1 MISSHTELFA
11 SESQSSFYPLV
22 KSEAV
27 SASANQVNELDVWLR
42 SLRCFFRV
50 YNHSS
55 LFGINKTDLIS
66 REWSGELR
74 IARSSLL
81 LCSRFALQL
90 VDINKSDGTIFDE
103 PDADTPRETI
113 PSSVNH
119 TGTTSEAW
127 SSPFTGLVKA
137 LGETA
142 AFCESLLG
150 SSPVSLQQ
158 WVNLGDYLERKL
170 DTLRASQGSAQIDA
184 VQTSYALP
192 EQFLAIT
199 QTITEPASLGAD
211 ILHIF
216 SALFRL
222 LDRLQV
228 VEKLLRNDQP
238 LKQTLPIFALVN
250 DEARSLIEFIET
262 RTLRADGLPGVVSDA
277 LDSTNYAISMELRK
291 VFSSEL
297 EGLGAIRNASNI
309 YSRIECAHGLLRN
322 SFQQSVTGLAQVFNP
337 ALDVS
342 QLFVNYQTRLEQSLV
357 LRGDLWTLL
366 QLAKR
371 AEKEK
376 ELFPVE
382 RLKDA
387 LASFREGSLRFL
399 MYKDWESCERFTE
412 EIGAARGA
420 VRLEQVSHR
429 LAAYLEALFS
439 QINMRAVLTNY
450 PFDYPALES

>member
-1 MISSHTELFA
+1 MISSYTELVP
-11 SESQSSFYPLV
+11 SEKQSPFFPLA
-22 KSEAV
+22 KNETTSV
-27 SASANQVNELDVWLR
+27 SANRMNELDVWLR

-55 LFGINKTDLIS
+55 LFGLNKADLIT

-90 VDINKSDGTIFDE
+90 IETKNSDRTIFDE
-103 PDADTPRETI
+103 ADAESSRE
-113 PSSVNH
+113 PLSSAVGN
-119 TGTTSEAW
+119 TRITSEVW

-137 LGETA
+137 LGDTA
-142 AFCESLLG
+142 AFCESLLT
-150 SSPVSLQQ
+150 STSISLEQ
-158 WVNLGDYLERKL
+158 WVNLGDYLEQKL
-170 DTLRASQGSAQIDA
+170 DKLRSSQGGAPVDA
-184 VQTSYALP
+184 LRISSNLP
-192 EQFLAIT
+192 EQFLSIT
-199 QTITEPASLGAD
+199 QTIAEPVSLGAD
-211 ILHIF
+211 MLHIF

-228 VEKLLRNDQP
+228 VENLLRHDQP

-262 RTLRADGLPGVVSDA
+262 RTLRADGLPGLVSEA

-291 VFSSEL
+291 VFASEL
-297 EGLGAIRNASNI
+297 EGVGAIRNASNI

-322 SFQQSVTGLAQVFNP
+322 SFQQSVIGLAQVFNP
-337 ALDVS
+337 ALEGS
-342 QLFVNYQTRLEQSLV
+342 QLFVNYQIRLEQSLV
-357 LRGDLWTLL
+357 LRNDLWTLL

-371 AEKEK
+371 AEKER
-376 ELFPVE
+376 EHFPLE
-382 RLKDA
+382 RLTQA
-387 LASFREGSLRFL
+387 LAAFRDGSLRFL
-399 MYKDWESCERFTE
+399 MYKDWEACERFIE
-412 EIGAARGA
+412 EIGAARGV

-439 QINMRAVLTNY
+439 QINMRAVLANY
-450 PFDYPALES
+450 PFEYPALEN